1 MYFIT
6 GFSKYEKDRLGWPDI
21 GAARTFGYYNDRDVA
36 IRMVELNNLDIHE
49 YLYDYAVVEYIPE
62 GLYNIA
68 EERIFFKWNEEKQIF
83 EIIDGFDDHCGNYA
97 FG

>member
-6 GFSKYEKDRLGWPDI
+6 CFQKYEIGKLGWPDI

-36 IRMVELNNLDIHE
+36 IRMVECNNLDIQE
-49 YLYDYAVVEYIPE
+49 RIYEYAVVEHIPE
-62 GLYNIA
+62 GLYNVA
-68 EERIFFKWNEEKQIF
+68 EERIFFKWNEDEEMF
-83 EIIDGFDDHCGNYA
+83 EIIEGFDDHCGNYA